1 MSFALRGLGLC
12 LVGIAKKQGE
22 VLKKNLDCCL
32 FCVLFNSS
40 QYHAFS
46 RYGEIS
52 QLSSRHSPYDK
63 LGHFVLYGI
72 ASFLC
77 HRATGKKNMKLFN
90 YSIPFGPA
98 LFTIFTA
105 VEEMLQG
112 ILPNRSASIEDFL
125 FSFCGIA
132 VFYWIGEVWD
142 RKKGH

>member
-1 MSFALRGLGLC
+1 LHGLGLC
-12 LVGIAKKQGE
+12 LVGIAKKQDE
-22 VLKKNLDCCL
+22 VLKKDLDCCL

-46 RYGEIS
+46 RYGEINP
-52 QLSSRHSPYDK
+52 LPLAHPPYDK
-63 LGHFVLYGI
+63 FGHFVLYGI

-77 HRATGKKNMKLFN
+77 HRATGKKKMILFN
-90 YSIPFGPA
+90 YSILFGPA
-98 LFTIFTA
+98 IFTIFTA
-105 VEEMLQG
+105 AEEMLQA

-142 RKKGH
+142 RKKGN